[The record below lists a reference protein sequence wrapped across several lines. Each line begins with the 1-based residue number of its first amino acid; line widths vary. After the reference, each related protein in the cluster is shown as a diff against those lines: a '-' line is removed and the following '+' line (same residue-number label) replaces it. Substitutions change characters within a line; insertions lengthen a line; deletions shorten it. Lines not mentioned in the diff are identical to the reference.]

1 MDVTLGTYAAF
12 FGLTGWQ
19 LARTYGIPLPK
30 VGGKGGGNFGRAAG
44 AGADHASLFPY
55 AIGTGFGVLC
65 GLCAGGILGGLG
77 WLGYKASAWGGQL
90 SLWGSTG
97 AASTAQ
103 FQGATPVPVGG
114 GGALLLFVVAVVLA
128 GARKSAKGAAGAR
141 TPGTTASGLDKWKVR
156 LGFVNG
162 ASLAAIPL
170 VTYYANEALSKGG
183 QVVLDALNHV
193 ASSR

>member
-1 MDVTLGTYAAF
+1 MDVTLGTYAAV

-30 VGGKGGGNFGRAAG
+30 IGGKGGGNFGRSG
-44 AGADHASLFPY
+44 EADHAQLIPY
-55 AIGTGFGVLC
+55 AIGTGFGTLC

-103 FQGATPVPVGG
+103 FHGADPVPVGG

-128 GARKSAKGAAGAR
+128 GARKSAKGAAGPR
-141 TPGTTASGLDKWKVR
+141 TPGSTASGLDKWKLR
-156 LGFVNG
+156 AGFVNG
-162 ASLAAIPL
+162 AALAAIPL

>member
-1 MDVTLGTYAAF
+1 MDVTLGTYAAV

-19 LARTYGIPLPK
+19 LARTYGIPIPK
-30 VGGKGGGNFGRAAG
+30 IGGKGGGAYGRSG
-44 AGADHASLFPY
+44 AADHASLIPY
-55 AIGTGFGVLC
+55 AIGTGFGALC
-65 GLCAGGILGGLG
+65 GLCAGGILGALG

-90 SLWGSTG
+90 SLWSSTG

-103 FQGATPVPVGG
+103 FHGADPVPVGG

-128 GARKSAKGAAGAR
+128 GARKSAKGAAGA
-141 TPGTTASGLDKWKVR
+141 GGSGLDKWKVR
-156 LGFVNG
+156 AGFVNG
-162 ASLAAIPL
+162 AALAAIPL
-170 VTYYANEALSKGG
+170 VTYYANEALSNGG

>member
-1 MDVTLGTYAAF
+1 MDVTLGTYAAV

-19 LARTYGIPLPK
+19 LARTYGIPIPK
-30 VGGKGGGNFGRAAG
+30 IGGKGGGNFGRSG
-44 AGADHASLFPY
+44 SADHTQLVPY
-55 AIGTGFGVLC
+55 AIGTGFGTLC
-65 GLCAGGILGGLG
+65 GLCAGGILGALG
-77 WLGYKASAWGGQL
+77 WLGYKAGAWGGQL

-97 AASTAQ
+97 ADSATQ
-103 FQGATPVPVGG
+103 FHGADPVPVGG

-128 GARKSAKGAAGAR
+128 GARKSAKGSAGS
-141 TPGTTASGLDKWKVR
+141 GGTASGLDKWKVR

-162 ASLAAIPL
+162 SALAAVPL
-170 VTYYANEALSKGG
+170 VTYYANEGLSKGG

>member
-1 MDVTLGTYAAF
+1 MDVTLGTYAAV

-19 LARTYGIPLPK
+19 LARTYGIPIPK
-30 VGGKGGGNFGRAAG
+30 MGGYGGGNFGRSG
-44 AGADHASLFPY
+44 GADHAQLIPY
-55 AIGTGFGVLC
+55 AIGTGFGTLC

-90 SLWGSTG
+90 SLWSSTG
-97 AASTAQ
+97 ANSTAQ
-103 FQGATPVPVGG
+103 FHGADPVPVGG

-128 GARKSAKGAAGAR
+128 GARKSARGGAGPR
-141 TPGTTASGLDKWKVR
+141 TSGTTASGLDKWKVR

-162 ASLAAIPL
+162 AALAAIPL

-183 QVVLDALNHV
+183 QAALDALNHV
-193 ASSR
+193 ASTR